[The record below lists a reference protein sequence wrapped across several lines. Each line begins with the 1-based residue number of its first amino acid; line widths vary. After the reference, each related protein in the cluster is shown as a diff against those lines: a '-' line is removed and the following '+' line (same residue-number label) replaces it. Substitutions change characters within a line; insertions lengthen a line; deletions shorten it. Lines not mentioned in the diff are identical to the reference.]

1 MVKYRKHKLRR
12 IIMKKKTLRTISF
25 TVVLSLLVSLFLL
38 TVFAGDT
45 ESIDKIYSSQE
56 LESIYG
62 NEELSAPS
70 AVNISSIS
78 AVEKA
83 DIFV

>member
-1 MVKYRKHKLRR
+1 
-12 IIMKKKTLRTISF
+12 MKKKTLRTISF